1 MERILIIG
9 GNGSGKTT
17 FARSLAEKTGLP
29 LVHLDSLYWKN
40 WESVGREVF
49 DGLLEQEL
57 VKPKWILDGNMNRT
71 LPHRLKYCDTVF
83 YLDFSS
89 FACLVGVISRTI
101 KYYGKTRPDMG
112 PNCPEKI
119 SLGFYKQAFLYNS
132 MHRKRYYGIME
143 ENPQIQW
150 VVLKNRRQVKR
161 YLRDLSDEKVYSKED
176 GDGV

>member
-1 MERILIIG
+1 MERVLIIG

-17 FARSLAEKTGLP
+17 FARDLAEKTGLP
-29 LVHLDSLYWKN
+29 LVHLDSLYWKEN

-49 DGLLEQEL
+49 DARLEVEL
-57 VKPKWILDGNMNRT
+57 NKPQWILDGNMNRT

-89 FACLVGVISRTI
+89 ISCLVGVISRTI

-112 PNCPEKI
+112 KNCPERI
-119 SLGFYKQAFLYNS
+119 DFSFYKEAFLYNS
-132 MHRKRYYGIME
+132 KHRKKYHKMME

-150 VVLKNRRQVKR
+150 IVLKNRRQVKR
-161 YLRDLSDEKVYSKED
+161 YLNKLTEEYE
-176 GDGV
+176 G